1 MRSAAFLKAAL
12 AFLALPG
19 MVAFAVPLL
28 VLAPDG
34 PSAFALW
41 PAATLLV
48 AGSFLLLWCVRDF
61 YVEGKGTLAP
71 WSPPQHLV
79 VSGLYRVSR
88 NPMYVAVTLILG
100 AWSAGFRSRT
110 LTIYAVCVAI
120 AFHLRV
126 VFGEEP
132 WLARRY
138 GDQWERYRAC
148 VPRWFGR
155 YRTLQ
160 QPPTSL

>member
-1 MRSAAFLKAAL
+1 MRSGTAFLKAAL

-19 MVAFAVPLL
+19 VVAFAVPL
-28 VLAPDG
+28 VAFQRDSTFAVWPGAP
-34 PSAFALW
+34 
-41 PAATLLV
+41 LLV
-48 AGSFLLLWCVRDF
+48 AGSLLLLWCVRDF

-88 NPMYVAVTLILG
+88 NPMYVAVILILTG
-100 AWSAGFRSRT
+100 WAAGFRSRT
-110 LTIYAVCVAI
+110 LSIYAVCVAI

-138 GDQWERYRAC
+138 GDEWMRYRAS
-148 VPRWFGR
+148 VRRWLGR
-155 YRTLQ
+155 R
-160 QPPTSL
+160 

>member
-1 MRSAAFLKAAL
+1 MAFLKAAF

-28 VLAPDG
+28 ILN
-34 PSAFALW
+34 PSGSAAFAMSSGL
-41 PAATLLV
+41 PLV
-48 AGSFLLLWCVRDF
+48 AAGSFLLLWCVRDF

-79 VSGLYRVSR
+79 VTGLYRVSR
-88 NPMYVAVTLILG
+88 NPMYVAVLLTLTG
-100 AWSAGFRSRT
+100 WAVGFRSRA
-110 LTIYAVCVAI
+110 LTIYAVVVAI

-126 VFGEEP
+126 VFGEEL

-138 GDQWERYRAC
+138 GEEWMHYCASVR
-148 VPRWFGR
+148 RWLGWR
-155 YRTLQ
+155 
-160 QPPTSL
+160 